1 MVIFLFGKVFDEVN
15 MLAVSYVNCAGGFPA
30 EFMEMFV
37 WEVGT
42 EFHFMEVVMLIVVD
56 SLAGYGT
63 ESMIMAIA
71 AFIKTFCAS
80 GQFMNMFLSLQ

>member
-37 WEVGT
+37 WEVGA

-71 AFIKTFCAS
+71 AFIKNFVLPVSSWTCFW
-80 GQFMNMFLSLQ
+80 SLQ